1 MSRDA
6 ESALRQIIAICDE
19 SKNITT
25 RQVQIFDLA
34 LQGLGLVECQRKAVM
49 GRWQYNRLMA
59 IRYSQCQQ
67 KAKRAAS
74 VGVAA

>member
-1 MSRDA
+1 MTSDA
-6 ESALRQIIAICDE
+6 ESALRKIIKICDG

-49 GRWQYNRLMA
+49 GRWQFNRLMA
-59 IRYSQCQQ
+59 IRQSQFEQR
-67 KAKRAAS
+67 AKRAA
-74 VGVAA
+74 VGVPA